1 MIMSAPSL
9 TPSEL
14 SVLKYVLLNLTR
26 VYLKAES
33 LWILILSQQ
42 VNDCWKQIRV
52 KRERV
57 HHGVI
62 KLELVFS
69 QPTNIKVIQEVA
81 QASQ

>member
-1 MIMSAPSL
+1 MILSAPSL

-33 LWILILSQQ
+33 LWILILGQQ
-42 VNDCWKQIRV
+42 VNACWKQIKV

-62 KLELVFS
+62 KLGNCVLSVHEHKGH
-69 QPTNIKVIQEVA
+69 TRGG
-81 QASQ
+81 AS